1 MATIKARKQANGT
14 TRYTAIVRLRRR
26 KTIIH
31 RESKTFT
38 FRAAAFSWAKHR
50 EVELEKPG
58 ALERAQQ
65 EEFSLAGLIRWYI
78 DSFFEISSWQ
88 RTKQTSLEFL
98 ENHQI
103 GEVNV
108 LRLTAAILIDHV
120 RARRAD
126 GAGPATVGNDLTW
139 IGVVLRAAKSIKE
152 LPINALIVDEAR
164 TACRELRLIAKS
176 RRRERR
182 PTPDELVRLRE
193 FFTHRDCRAEIPMND
208 IMDFAIE
215 SARRQAEICRLR
227 NDDNDAKSRSGVVR
241 DAKHPTDKEG
251 NNRRFKYTLEA
262 WGIVQ
267 RQPKSVSG
275 LIFPYNPR
283 SVGEAFRRAC
293 RVLGIID
300 LRFHDLRHEATSRV
314 FERGYQIHE
323 VAQFTLHDS
332 WNELKRYANLR
343 PENVRD
349 IAIAPR
355 KASSARRNARS
366 TPFRPSIGSP
376 SRVVGLLAQPGRPR
390 LLARATSVRRA

>member
-1 MATIKARKQANGT
+1 MATIRARKQVNGT
-14 TRYTAIVRLRRR
+14 VRYTAMVRLRRG
-26 KTIIH
+26 KTVIH
-31 RESKTFT
+31 QENKTFA

-58 ALERAQQ
+58 ALEQAQQ

-78 DSFFEISSWQ
+78 DSFFEISGWQ

-98 ENHQI
+98 ENHQL

-108 LRLTAAILIDHV
+108 LRLTTAILIDHV

-152 LPINALIVDEAR
+152 LPIHTHIVDEAR

-176 RRRERR
+176 RKRDRR
-182 PTPDELVRLRE
+182 PTPDELARLRA
-193 FFTHRDCRAEIPMND
+193 FFGHRDCRAEIPMND
-208 IMDFAIE
+208 VMDFAIE

-227 NDDNDAKSRSGVVR
+227 NVDNDAKSRSGIVR
-241 DAKHPTDKEG
+241 DAKHPTNKEG
-251 NNRRFKYTLEA
+251 NHRRFKYTPEA
-262 WGIVQ
+262 WAIVK
-267 RQPKSVSG
+267 RQPADAEFV
-275 LIFPYNPR
+275 FPYNPR
-283 SVGEAFRRAC
+283 SVGAAFTRAC
-293 RVLGIID
+293 QVLGIID
-300 LRFHDLRHEATSRV
+300 LRFHDLRHEATSRL

-332 WNELKRYANLR
+332 WNELKRYTNLR

-349 IAIAPR
+349 IVIAPI
-355 KASSARRNARS
+355 KASFARS
-366 TPFRPSIGSP
+366 QDRSPTSGQPTGSP
-376 SRVVGLLAQPGRPR
+376 SRVVGLLAQPGRRR
-390 LLARATSVRRA
+390 LLAMATSGRRA